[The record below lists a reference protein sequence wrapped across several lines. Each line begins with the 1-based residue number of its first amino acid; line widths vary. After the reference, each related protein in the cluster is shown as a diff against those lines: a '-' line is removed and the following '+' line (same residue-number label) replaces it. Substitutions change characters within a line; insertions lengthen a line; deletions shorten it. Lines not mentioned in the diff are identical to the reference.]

1 MIMALDSALAA
12 ALREAVEESGQPRA
26 LSLRLEAWLQAMT
39 EGDDAQEDQAQRY
52 EDVREAV
59 QLEGPPS
66 AN

>member
-52 EDVREAV
+52 EDVREAI

>member
-1 MIMALDSALAA
+1 MALDNALAA

-39 EGDDAQEDQAQRY
+39 EGDDARENQAQRY

-66 AN
+66 EN

>member
-1 MIMALDSALAA
+1 MALDSALAA

-59 QLEGPPS
+59 QLEEPQS

>member
-1 MIMALDSALAA
+1 MALDSALAA

-59 QLEGPPS
+59 QLEGTPS

>member
-1 MIMALDSALAA
+1 MALDSALAG

-39 EGDDAQEDQAQRY
+39 GGDDAQEDQAQRY
-52 EDVREAV
+52 EDVRETI

>member
-1 MIMALDSALAA
+1 MALDTALAA

-39 EGDDAQEDQAQRY
+39 EGDDARENQAQRY

-59 QLEGPPS
+59 QLEEPPS
-66 AN
+66 EN

>member
-1 MIMALDSALAA
+1 MAHDSALAA
-12 ALREAVEESGQPRA
+12 ALREAVEESGQPMA

-59 QLEGPPS
+59 QLGGPQS

>member
-59 QLEGPPS
+59 QLEGPQS

>member
-39 EGDDAQEDQAQRY
+39 EGDDAQQDQAQRY

-59 QLEGPPS
+59 QLEGPQS

>member
-1 MIMALDSALAA
+1 MALDTALAA

-39 EGDDAQEDQAQRY
+39 EGDDARENQAQRY

-59 QLEGPPS
+59 QLEGPP
-66 AN
+66 NEN

>member
-1 MIMALDSALAA
+1 MALDSALAA

-39 EGDDAQEDQAQRY
+39 EGDYAQEDQAQRY

-59 QLEGPPS
+59 QLEGPQS

>member
-1 MIMALDSALAA
+1 MALDTALAA

-39 EGDDAQEDQAQRY
+39 EGDDARENQAQRY

-66 AN
+66 EN

>member
-1 MIMALDSALAA
+1 MALDTALAT

-39 EGDDAQEDQAQRY
+39 EGDDARENQAQRY

-59 QLEGPPS
+59 QLEGAPS
-66 AN
+66 EN

>member
-1 MIMALDSALAA
+1 MALDTALAD

-39 EGDDAQEDQAQRY
+39 EGDDARENQAQRY

-59 QLEGPPS
+59 QLGEPPS
-66 AN
+66 EN

>member
-39 EGDDAQEDQAQRY
+39 EGGDAQEDQAQRY

>member
-1 MIMALDSALAA
+1 MMALDTALAA
-12 ALREAVEESGQPRA
+12 ALKEAVEESGQPRA

-39 EGDDAQEDQAQRY
+39 EGDDARENQAQRY

-66 AN
+66 EN

>member
-1 MIMALDSALAA
+1 MALDTALAA
-12 ALREAVEESGQPRA
+12 ALKEAVEESGQPRA

-39 EGDDAQEDQAQRY
+39 EGDDARENQAQRY

-66 AN
+66 EN

>member
-1 MIMALDSALAA
+1 MALDSALAA

-39 EGDDAQEDQAQRY
+39 QGDAAQEDQAQRY
-52 EDVREAV
+52 EDVREAI
-59 QLEGPPS
+59 QLEGPTS

>member
-1 MIMALDSALAA
+1 MALDTALAA

-39 EGDDAQEDQAQRY
+39 EGDDARENQAQRY
-52 EDVREAV
+52 EDVRDAV

-66 AN
+66 EN

>member
-1 MIMALDSALAA
+1 MALDTALAA

-52 EDVREAV
+52 EDVREAMQV
-59 QLEGPPS
+59 EGMPS
-66 AN
+66 AD

>member
-1 MIMALDSALAA
+1 MMALDAALAA
-12 ALREAVEESGQPRA
+12 ALKEAVEESGQPRA

-39 EGDDAQEDQAQRY
+39 EGDDARENQAQRY

-66 AN
+66 EN

>member
-39 EGDDAQEDQAQRY
+39 EGDDAQEGQAQRY
-52 EDVREAV
+52 EDIRGAV
-59 QLEGPPS
+59 QLEDSPS
-66 AN
+66 EN

>member
-1 MIMALDSALAA
+1 MALDTALAA

-39 EGDDAQEDQAQRY
+39 EGDDAQEGQAQRY

-59 QLEGPPS
+59 QVEEQPS

>member
-1 MIMALDSALAA
+1 MALDSALAA

-52 EDVREAV
+52 EDVRETI